1 MDLMTILGLVAVGF
15 TIAAVSFFIGFLSG
29 LAVRDEIDNK
39 RGTPWKLKDTKELQ
53 YFRLSLFI
61 DGSGFLYGFVL
72 QLP

>member
-39 RGTPWKLKDTKELQ
+39 RGTP
-53 YFRLSLFI
+53 
-61 DGSGFLYGFVL
+61 
-72 QLP
+72 